1 MSRVHQR
8 PTTLEQP
15 PRGADT
21 PVRWIDDEA
30 GLAEVVEAL
39 CGVDR
44 YALDT
49 EFHRERTYFPQLAL
63 LQIAWDPDQLVLIDP
78 LAVDLR
84 PLSKVFATGSTAVI
98 HAAAQDLE
106 VLRLATD
113 AVPELVFDTQV
124 AAGFAGFAN
133 PGLSL
138 LHEQMLGLKLGKAD
152 RLTDWLRRPLGER
165 ALDYAA
171 SDVRY
176 LLRIHEILDAHL
188 TESGR
193 VDWAADECE
202 EQRLRSLTLRDPEDA
217 WLRCKEA
224 RTLSG
229 RAATVARAVGAWR
242 ERRAAELDVPVRFVL
257 GDLALVGIAQRP
269 PTTVAALRKVR
280 GVDGRGLN
288 DEAANGLLAAVAEGV
303 ASEEPVVRKRREVSV
318 ERDLRPAVAL
328 VSSWLS
334 QYAKELGIDTALLAT
349 RHDIEELVAGGSDA
363 RLAEGWRCEL
373 VGAADRA
380 APQRRVGTGV
390 RPGAGHRP
398 GTAGHAPRL
407 IPARPQRR
415 TSACRGSSRPPN
427 RVPGSNVPPESMTTE
442 PSLGTP
448 SMTCPVMEIRTVN
461 GSDPSSSRR

>member
-8 PTTLEQP
+8 PAPLEHP

-30 GLAEVVEAL
+30 GLAEVVEEL

-78 LAVDLR
+78 LTVDLR
-84 PLSKVFATGSTAVI
+84 PLSEVFKTGSTAVI
-98 HAAAQDLE
+98 HAASQDLE

-113 AVPELVFDTQV
+113 AIPEQVFDTQV
-124 AAGFAGFAN
+124 AAGFAGFAT
-133 PGLSL
+133 PGLSV

-188 TESGR
+188 AESGR
-193 VDWAADECE
+193 LDWAADECE
-202 EQRLRSLTLRDPEDA
+202 EQRLRSLTLRDPDDA

-224 RTLSG
+224 RSLSG
-229 RAATVARAVGAWR
+229 KAAAVARAVGAWR

-269 PTTVAALRKVR
+269 PTTIAALRKVR

-288 DEAANGLLAAVAEGV
+288 DEAADSLLTAVAEGV

-363 RLAEGWRCEL
+363 RLADGWRCEL
-373 VGAADRA
+373 VGEPIAQLLDGASALAFDRKRGIVLEPRA
-380 APQRRVGTGV
+380 TRV
-390 RPGAGHRP
+390 
-398 GTAGHAPRL
+398 
-407 IPARPQRR
+407 
-415 TSACRGSSRPPN
+415 
-427 RVPGSNVPPESMTTE
+427 
-442 PSLGTP
+442 
-448 SMTCPVMEIRTVN
+448 
-461 GSDPSSSRR
+461 D